1 MAQTKDYYA
10 VLGVSASA
18 TQDDIK
24 KQYRRLAKQHHPDA
38 NANDPKAAEKFKEIS
53 EAYNVLGDVEKRKQ
67 YDDMRRLG
75 AFGGFGSYGGTSRG
89 GPRPGSARRA
99 GSSGSPF
106 ENSGAAGGTRF
117 EEFDVGGLGGL
128 GDLFG
133 SMFGGGRSTG
143 RQRGPERGQSVET
156 NLEIPFRIA
165 VLGGKVPVELEVN
178 EECAACSGSGA
189 APGAQIRQC
198 QECGGRGTISFG
210 QGGFAVTRPCPNCLG
225 RGTVPSERCPNCK
238 GAGEVRTRRKVMI
251 TVPTGVDTGSKIR
264 LKGQG
269 GKGANG
275 GDPGD
280 LVITFQVTPDRFYK
294 REGNDLVAVVPLNI
308 AQATLGSKIAVK
320 TLEGKKVTL
329 KIPPSTPSGKRFRV
343 RGQGVSKAGEAAGD
357 LIVEVTITVPEQLT
371 EEQERMIREFA
382 DAGGMKY

>member
-1 MAQTKDYYA
+1 
-10 VLGVSASA
+10 
-18 TQDDIK
+18 
-24 KQYRRLAKQHHPDA
+24 
-38 NANDPKAAEKFKEIS
+38 
-53 EAYNVLGDVEKRKQ
+53 
-67 YDDMRRLG
+67 
-75 AFGGFGSYGGTSRG
+75 
-89 GPRPGSARRA
+89 
-99 GSSGSPF
+99 
-106 ENSGAAGGTRF
+106 
-117 EEFDVGGLGGL
+117 
-128 GDLFG
+128 
-133 SMFGGGRSTG
+133 MFGGGSSRS

-156 NLEIPFRIA
+156 TLQIPFRIA

-178 EECAACSGSGA
+178 EECATCSGSGA

-198 QECGGRGTISFG
+198 TECGGRGTISFG

-294 REGNDLVAVVPLNI
+294 REGSDLVAVVPLNI

-329 KIPPSTPSGKRFRV
+329 KIPAGTPSGKRFRV
-343 RGQGVSKAGEAAGD
+343 RGQGVTKEGEAPGD